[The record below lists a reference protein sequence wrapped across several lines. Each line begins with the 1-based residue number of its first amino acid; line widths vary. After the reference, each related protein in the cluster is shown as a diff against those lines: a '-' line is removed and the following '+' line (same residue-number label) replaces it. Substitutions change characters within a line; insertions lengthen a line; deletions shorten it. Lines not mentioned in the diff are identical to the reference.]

1 LPGAHERPGLRHG
14 DRKHL
19 CHICQGKKA
28 LRHTNSVPSPSGSVI
43 LPPGLWITHETDTHR
58 RGLWQHEPVDHH
70 KQVEGSMTD
79 PVRPRRRR
87 PTWRDPRLGI
97 GVLLVAAS
105 VALGSWVVSSADDTV
120 TVWAATDVLS
130 PGHELGTADFH
141 RVSVAGPDVAETY
154 LTPGSTPVEEL
165 VVLRTI
171 GEGELIPRSALGDP
185 QSVEVRTVTVPVN
198 AALAGTLDPGAR
210 VDLWVAQPD
219 PEA

>member
-1 LPGAHERPGLRHG
+1 
-14 DRKHL
+14 
-19 CHICQGKKA
+19 
-28 LRHTNSVPSPSGSVI
+28 
-43 LPPGLWITHETDTHR
+43 
-58 RGLWQHEPVDHH
+58 
-70 KQVEGSMTD
+70 MTD

-105 VALGSWVVSSADDTV
+105 VALGSWVVSTADDTV

-130 PGHELGTADFH
+130 PGHELGTEDFH

-185 QSVEVRTVTVPVN
+185 QSVQVRTVTVPVN
-198 AALAGTLDPGAR
+198 TALAGTLDPGAR

-219 PEA
+219 PEAGGTSAMLAPELLVEGVEVAAVNENTSLFAGSQKMIAQILVPRENLSAVLAASTGGGQITIVPVPV